1 MTKTMQKKPSAKK
14 APEKKPVVEKTPRAV
29 TEKKHGSRKSAI
41 TFAEHKRL
49 FIEAYIA
56 NGGNGAQAAITAG
69 YAAHSAKRQAVRLL
83 EMEDVKDA
91 LRERRDRLGK
101 KHELTTESVIAELSK
116 IVHADPRRMFAD
128 NGTIL
133 PVNEWPDDVAGM
145 VASVEVDELFDGTGK
160 DRTWT
165 GYTKKVKLWDK
176 NSAIDKAMK
185 HLGLFAED
193 NKQRAGALA
202 DLPRPM
208 VKAIIERL
216 QQMNREHGSNGAPSR
231 LA

>member
-1 MTKTMQKKPSAKK
+1 MTKPASRVKK
-14 APEKKPVVEKTPRAV
+14 AATGGKKKPRAV
-29 TEKKHGSRKSAI
+29 AAKGQGTRKSAI
-41 TFAEHKRL
+41 VAAERKRL

-56 NGGNGAQAAITAG
+56 NGGRGDLAAISAG
-69 YAAHSAKRQAVRLL
+69 YVAHSARRQAVRLL
-83 EMEDVKDA
+83 AMPDVREA
-91 LRERRDRLGK
+91 LRERQDRLAK
-101 KHELTTESVIAELSK
+101 KHELTTESVISELSK
-116 IVHADPRRMFAD
+116 IVHADPRRMFAA

-133 PVNEWPDDVAGM
+133 PVKEWPDDVAGM
-145 VASVEVDELFDGTGK
+145 VASIEVDELFDGSGR
-160 DRTWT
+160 DRIWT

-176 NSAIDKAMK
+176 NSAIEKAMK

-202 DLPRPM
+202 DLPRPL

-216 QQMNREHGSNGAPSR
+216 QQMNRGDGTPSR

>member
-1 MTKTMQKKPSAKK
+1 MTKAAPKKP
-14 APEKKPVVEKTPRAV
+14 TPRKAKGSIAV
-29 TEKKHGSRKSAI
+29 ADRQ
-41 TFAEHKRL
+41 RL

-56 NGGNGAQAAITAG
+56 NGGRGDLSAIAAG
-69 YAAHSAKRQAVRLL
+69 YSAHSAKRQAVKLL
-83 EMEDVKDA
+83 AIPAVREE
-91 LRERRDRLGK
+91 LRARQDKLAK
-101 KHELTTESVIAELSK
+101 KYELTTESVIAELSK
-116 IVHADPRRMFAD
+116 IVHADPRRMFAA

-133 PVNEWPDDVAGM
+133 PVKDWPDDVAGM
-145 VASVEVDELFDGTGK
+145 VASIEVDETFEGSGK
-160 DRTWT
+160 EKVWT

-176 NSAIDKAMK
+176 NSAIEKAMK

-202 DLPRPM
+202 DLPRPL

-216 QQMNREHGSNGAPSR
+216 QQMNRGDGTPPR

>member
-1 MTKTMQKKPSAKK
+1 MTKAAPRVTKAVTSKKK
-14 APEKKPVVEKTPRAV
+14 ARAV
-29 TEKKHGSRKSAI
+29 TEKKHGTRRGAV
-41 TFAEHKRL
+41 TAAEHRRL
-49 FIEAYIA
+49 FIEAFIA
-56 NGGNGAQAAITAG
+56 NGGNGTQAAITAG
-69 YAAHSAKRQAVRLL
+69 YAASRAKQQAFRL
-83 EMEDVKDA
+83 MKMQDVKDA
-91 LRERRDRLGK
+91 LRERQDKLAR

-133 PVNEWPDDVAGM
+133 PVKDWPDDVAGM

-176 NSAIDKAMK
+176 NSAIEKAMK

-216 QQMNREHGSNGAPSR
+216 QQMNREHGGNGAPPR

>member
-1 MTKTMQKKPSAKK
+1 MTKPKPKKRPPHGVSRSA
-14 APEKKPVVEKTPRAV
+14 VAV
-29 TEKKHGSRKSAI
+29 
-41 TFAEHKRL
+41 AERERL
-49 FIEAYIA
+49 FVEAYVA
-56 NGGNGAQAAITAG
+56 NGGDGAMAARAAG
-69 YAAHSAKRQAVRLL
+69 YVEKHAKRTAFTLL
-83 EMEDVKDA
+83 RRPNVVKA
-91 LRERRDRLGK
+91 LSDRREKLARK
-101 KHELTTESVIAELSK
+101 YELTTESVISELSK
-116 IVHADPRRMFAD
+116 IVHADPRRMFAED
-128 NGTIL
+128 GTIL
-133 PVNEWPDDVAGM
+133 SVKDWPDDVAGM
-145 VASVEVDELFDGTGK
+145 VASIEVDELFDGTGK

-216 QQMNREHGSNGAPSR
+216 QQMNREHGGNGASSR

>member
-1 MTKTMQKKPSAKK
+1 MVAEVTAKTAPKKQPAKK
-14 APEKKPVVEKTPRAV
+14 APHAKRRVGKGVVAFEDHR
-29 TEKKHGSRKSAI
+29 
-41 TFAEHKRL
+41 RL
-49 FIEAYIA
+49 FIEAFIA
-56 NGGNGAQAAITAG
+56 NGGNGAMAAITAG
-69 YAAHSAKRQAVRLL
+69 YSKRNAKSQAHKLL
-83 EMEDVKDA
+83 LRPDVKDA
-91 LRERRDRLGK
+91 LRERQGK
-101 KHELTTESVIAELSK
+101 LAKRYELTTESVIAELSK
-116 IVHADPRRMFAD
+116 IVHADPRRMFAA

-133 PVNEWPDDVAGM
+133 PVKDWSDDVAGM
-145 VASVEVDELFDGTGK
+145 VASIEVDETFEGSGK
-160 DRTWT
+160 EKVWT

-176 NSAIDKAMK
+176 NSAIEKAMK

-216 QQMNREHGSNGAPSR
+216 QQMNREHDRDGAPPR

>member
-1 MTKTMQKKPSAKK
+1 MGKPKQVTVRGSTRASA
-14 APEKKPVVEKTPRAV
+14 AV
-29 TEKKHGSRKSAI
+29 M
-41 TFAEHKRL
+41 AEREQM
-49 FIEAYIA
+49 FIEAYIT
-56 NGGNGAQAAITAG
+56 NGGNGANAARAAG
-69 YAAHSAKRQAVRLL
+69 YAVKHAKRQAV
-83 EMEDVKDA
+83 EMLKRPNVIQA
-91 LRERRDRLGK
+91 LAERRGK
-101 KHELTTESVIAELSK
+101 LARKYELTTESVICELSK
-116 IVHADPRRMFAD
+116 IVHADPRRMFAA

-133 PVNEWPDDVAGM
+133 PVKDWPDDVAGM
-145 VASVEVDELFDGTGK
+145 VASIEVDELFEGSGK
-160 DRTWT
+160 EKVWT

-176 NSAIDKAMK
+176 NSAIEKAMK

-216 QQMNREHGSNGAPSR
+216 QQMNREHGGNGTPPR

>member
-1 MTKTMQKKPSAKK
+1 MTKAAQRATKAKAATSKKK
-14 APEKKPVVEKTPRAV
+14 PRAV
-29 TEKKHGSRKSAI
+29 TTKGQGTRKSAI
-41 TFAEHKRL
+41 AFAEHKRL

-56 NGGNGAQAAITAG
+56 NGGRGDLAAISAG

-83 EMEDVKDA
+83 EMADVRDA
-91 LRERRDRLGK
+91 LRARQDKLAR

-116 IVHADPRRMFAD
+116 IVHADPRRMFAA

-133 PVNEWPDDVAGM
+133 PVKDWPDDVAGM
-145 VASVEVDELFDGTGK
+145 VASVEVDELFDGIGK

-176 NSAIDKAMK
+176 NSAIEKAMK

-216 QQMNREHGSNGAPSR
+216 QQMNREHGGNGAPPR